1 RKTRLFTLI
10 FFIGLL
16 IVLFLVGIPVCASI
30 GLTCLAVLW
39 LENDL
44 MSIPITL
51 LPLKMMHGVNNF
63 PLLAVPFF
71 ILAANVMN
79 KGSVTPRIFGF
90 ANSLVGHL
98 RGGLG
103 HVNVLASMIFAG
115 MSGTAVADAAGLGA
129 LEIRAM
135 QDQGYPLKFST
146 GITGASSVIGPI
158 IPPSVAMVIYGWL
171 SDVSVGGLFIG
182 GLIPGAILG
191 GALMIMTVI
200 LSYRVTMPMMAR
212 PPLKEIAD
220 LSKKAF
226 LSLMTPLIIVGGI
239 WSGIFTPTE
248 SGAVASIYAII
259 LGMVIYRDVSWKD
272 LLDIFRH
279 TIEFT
284 AIILFIIS
292 VAGLYGWLLVRLQ
305 IPLTLAEGIVQIT
318 TNSTVL
324 LIILM
329 FFFLIVGCFMSV
341 IESVLI
347 FTPIM
352 APMVKVVGVDPLF
365 FGVLMVISLSVGVIT
380 PPFGNV
386 IYVLVG
392 ITNQSFEDVVWALVP
407 FLLPIL
413 LTILV
418 LIIFPELV
426 TYLPNRL
433 LGG

>member
-1 RKTRLFTLI
+1 MFTLI

-129 LEIRAM
+129 LEIKAM
-135 QDQGYPLKFST
+135 QDQGYPIKFST

-182 GLIPGAILG
+182 GLIPGVILG
-191 GALMIMTVI
+191 GALMIMTVV
-200 LSYRVTMPMMAR
+200 LSYRIAM
-212 PPLKEIAD
+212 PLKPRPAFQEIAD

-259 LGMVIYRDVSWKD
+259 LGMIIYRDVSWKD

-318 TNSTVL
+318 TNSTIL

-352 APMVKVVGVDPLF
+352 APMVKAVGVDPLF

-392 ITNQSFEDVVWALVP
+392 ITHQTFEDVVWALIP
-407 FLLPIL
+407 FLIPIL
-413 LTILV
+413 LTILA
-418 LIIFPELV
+418 LILFPELV
-426 TYLPNRL
+426 TYLPNTL
-433 LGG
+433 SGG

>member
-1 RKTRLFTLI
+1 MLTLV

-16 IVLFLVGIPVCASI
+16 IVLFVLGIPVCVSI

-39 LENDL
+39 FENGL
-44 MSIPITL
+44 TNIPLSL
-51 LPLKMMHGVNNF
+51 LPLKMMHGINNF

-79 KGSVTPRIFGF
+79 EGSVTPRIFNF

-135 QDQGYPLKFST
+135 RDQGYSLDYST

-171 SDVSVGGLFIG
+171 SDVSVGALFIG
-182 GLIPGAILG
+182 GLIPGVIIGL
-191 GALMIMTVI
+191 ALMIMTVV
-200 LSYRVTMPMMAR
+200 LSYRVSMPIQTR
-212 PPLKEIAD
+212 PPLTETLR
-220 LSKKAF
+220 LSRRAA
-226 LSLMTPLIIVGGI
+226 LSLMTPVIIVGGI

-248 SGAVASIYAII
+248 SGAVASAYAIV
-259 LGMVIYRDVSWKD
+259 LGAVVYRELGLKE
-272 LLDIFRH
+272 LLDVFKN

-292 VAGLYGWLLVRLQ
+292 IAGLYGWLLVRLQ
-305 IPLTLAEGIVQIT
+305 IPMTMAESVVKLT
-318 TNSTVL
+318 TNPTL
-324 LIILM
+324 LLLLLM
-329 FFFLIVGCFMSV
+329 VFFLIIGCFMSV

-352 APMVKVVGVDPLF
+352 VPMVKMMGIDPLF
-365 FGVLMVISLSVGVIT
+365 FGVIMVISLSVGVIT

-392 ITNQSFEDVVWALVP
+392 ITDQSFEAVVKALIPFLVP
-407 FLLPIL
+407 IL
-413 LTILV
+413 VTILV
-418 LIIFPELV
+418 LIMFPELV
-426 TYLPNRL
+426 TYLPYTWIRM
-433 LGG
+433 

>member
-1 RKTRLFTLI
+1 MVTLV

-16 IVLFLVGIPVCASI
+16 IILFVLGIPVCVSI

-39 LENDL
+39 FENGL
-44 MSIPITL
+44 INIPLSL
-51 LPLKMMHGVNNF
+51 LALKMMHGVNSF

-79 KGSVTPRIFGF
+79 KGSITPRIFNF

-135 QDQGYPLKFST
+135 RDQGYPLKYST

-171 SDVSVGGLFIG
+171 GDVSVGALFIG
-182 GLIPGAILG
+182 GLVPGVMLG
-191 GALMIMTVI
+191 LALMGMTVV
-200 LSYRVTMPMMAR
+200 LSYRVSMPLQPRAPVVETLR
-212 PPLKEIAD
+212 
-220 LSKKAF
+220 LSRRAL
-226 LSLMTPLIIVGGI
+226 LSLLTPVIIVGGI

-248 SGAVASIYAII
+248 SGAVASAYAIV
-259 LGMVIYRDVSWKD
+259 LGTVVYRELGVKE
-272 LLDIFRH
+272 LLDVFRH

-292 VAGLYGWLLVRLQ
+292 VAGLYGWLMVRLQ
-305 IPLTLAEGIVQIT
+305 IPMNLAESVVHLT
-318 TNSTVL
+318 TNPTLL

-329 FFFLIVGCFMSV
+329 VFFLIIGCFMSV

-352 APMVKVVGVDPLF
+352 VPMVTMMGIDPLF
-365 FGVLMVISLSVGVIT
+365 FGVVMVISLSVGVIT

-392 ITNQSFEDVVWALVP
+392 ITGQSFEAVVKALIPFLVP
-407 FLLPIL
+407 IL
-413 LTILV
+413 ITILV
-418 LIIFPELV
+418 LILFPELV
-426 TYLPNRL
+426 TYLPYKWMSR
-433 LGG
+433 

>member
-1 RKTRLFTLI
+1 LELLI

-16 IVLFLVGIPVCASI
+16 LILFIVGVPVSISI
-30 GLTCLAVLW
+30 GLTCMAVLW
-39 LENDL
+39 AENDL
-44 MSIPITL
+44 LSIPLTL
-51 LPLKMMHGVNNF
+51 FPLKMMHGINSSAI
-63 PLLAVPFF
+63 LAIPFY

-79 KGSVTPRIFGF
+79 KGSVTDRIFSF
-90 ANSLVGHL
+90 ANSLVGHF

-103 HVNVLASMIFAG
+103 HVNVIASMIFAG
-115 MSGTAVADAAGLGA
+115 MSGTAVADAAGLGT

-135 QDQGYPLKFST
+135 RDQGYSLSYST

-171 SDVSVGGLFIG
+171 GDVSVGALFIG
-182 GLIPGAILG
+182 GIIPGIMLG
-191 GALMIMTVI
+191 GSLMIMITI
-200 LSYRVTMPMMAR
+200 LSYRIPMPIQPR
-212 PPLKEIAD
+212 PSVREIAR
-220 LSKKAF
+220 LSKRAL
-226 LSLMTPLIIVGGI
+226 LSLMTPIIIVGGI

-248 SGAVASIYAII
+248 SGAVASAYAIV
-259 LGMVIYRDVSWKD
+259 LGLIIYRDVTWKD
-272 LLDIFRH
+272 LLDVFRN

-284 AIILFIIS
+284 AIVLFIIS
-292 VAGLYGWLLVRLQ
+292 IAILYGWLLVRLQ
-305 IPLTLAEGIVQIT
+305 IPLTLAEVVLRLSANT
-318 TNSTVL
+318 TVL
-324 LIILM
+324 LIIIT

-352 APMVKVVGVDPLF
+352 GPMIKVLGIDPLA

-392 ITNQSFEDVVWALVP
+392 ITDTTFEQVVKALFP
-407 FLLPIL
+407 FLIPIL
-413 LTILV
+413 AVILILV
-418 LIIFPELV
+418 LFPGIITF
-426 TYLPNRL
+426 LPQS

>member
-1 RKTRLFTLI
+1 MTMLF

-16 IVLFLVGIPVCASI
+16 LMLFILGMPVAASI
-30 GLTCLAVLW
+30 GVTCLVVLW
-39 LENDL
+39 AENDL
-44 MSIPITL
+44 FSIPVTL

-71 ILAANVMN
+71 ILAANIMN

-135 QDQGYPLKFST
+135 KDQGYPMRYSI

-158 IPPSVAMVIYGWL
+158 IPPSVAMVVYGWL
-171 SDVSVGGLFIG
+171 GDVSIGALFIG

-191 GALMIMTVI
+191 GGLMIMTVI
-200 LSYRVTMPMMAR
+200 LSYRLVMPLQPR
-212 PPLKEIAD
+212 PPVKEVLR
-220 LSKKAF
+220 LSKRAF
-226 LSLMTPLIIVGGI
+226 LPFMTPVIIVGGI

-248 SGAVASIYAII
+248 SGAVASIYAIF
-259 LGMVIYRDVSWKD
+259 LGMVVYRDVTSKD
-272 LLDIFRH
+272 LLDVFRN

-292 VAGLYGWLLVRLQ
+292 VAVLYGWLLVRLQ
-305 IPLTLAEGIVQIT
+305 IPMILAEGVIHLTSNT
-318 TNSTVL
+318 TMM
-324 LIILM
+324 LIILSL
-329 FFFLIVGCFMSV
+329 FFLLVGCFMSV
-341 IESVLI
+341 VESILI
-347 FTPIM
+347 FTPIVV
-352 APMVKVVGVDPLF
+352 PMVKVLGIDPLF
-365 FGVLMVISLSVGVIT
+365 FGIIMVISLSVGVIT

-386 IYVLVG
+386 LYVLVG
-392 ITNQSFEDVVWALVP
+392 ITGRSFEEVVRAHLP
-407 FLLPIL
+407 FLIPIFGAII
-413 LTILV
+413 TMIL
-418 LIIFPELV
+418 FPGLV
-426 TYLPNRL
+426 TFLPQYIS
-433 LGG
+433 G

>member
-1 RKTRLFTLI
+1 LFTLI

-44 MSIPITL
+44 LSIPITL

-79 KGSVTPRIFGF
+79 KGSVTPRIFRF

-182 GLIPGAILG
+182 GLIPGIILG
-191 GALMIMTVI
+191 GALMIMTVV
-200 LSYRVTMPMMAR
+200 LSYRVTMPLMPR
-212 PPLKEIAD
+212 PPFREIAG

-305 IPLTLAEGIVQIT
+305 IPLTLAEGIVQVT
-318 TNSTVL
+318 TNSTIL

-392 ITNQSFEDVVWALVP
+392 ITNQTFEDVVWALVP

-418 LIIFPELV
+418 LILLPELV

>member
-1 RKTRLFTLI
+1 LFTLI

-129 LEIRAM
+129 LEIKAM
-135 QDQGYPLKFST
+135 QDQGYPIKFST

-182 GLIPGAILG
+182 GLIPGVILG
-191 GALMIMTVI
+191 GALMIMTVV
-200 LSYRVTMPMMAR
+200 LSYRIAM
-212 PPLKEIAD
+212 PLKPRPAFQEIAD

-259 LGMVIYRDVSWKD
+259 LGMIIYRDVSWKD

-318 TNSTVL
+318 TNSTIL

-352 APMVKVVGVDPLF
+352 APMVKAVGVDPLF

-392 ITNQSFEDVVWALVP
+392 ITHQTFEDVVWALIP
-407 FLLPIL
+407 FLIPIL
-413 LTILV
+413 LTILA
-418 LIIFPELV
+418 LILFPELV
-426 TYLPNRL
+426 TYLPNTL
-433 LGG
+433 IGG

>member
-1 RKTRLFTLI
+1 MFTLV

-135 QDQGYPLKFST
+135 KDQGYPMKYST

-182 GLIPGAILG
+182 GLVPGVILG
-191 GALMIMTVI
+191 VALMTMTVV
-200 LSYRVTMPMMAR
+200 LSYRVTMPLKPR
-212 PPLKEIAD
+212 PAFKEIAG

-248 SGAVASIYAII
+248 SGAVASIYAIV

-272 LLDIFRH
+272 LLDIFRS
-279 TIEFT
+279 TVEFT

-305 IPLTLAEGIVQIT
+305 IPMTLAEGIVQLT
-318 TNSTVL
+318 TNSTIL
-324 LIILM
+324 LIMLM
-329 FFFLIVGCFMSV
+329 LFFLIVGCFMSV

-392 ITNQSFEDVVWALVP
+392 ITNQTFEEVVWALVP
-407 FLLPIL
+407 FLIPIL

-426 TYLPNRL
+426 TYLPYRL
-433 LGG
+433 IGS

>member
-1 RKTRLFTLI
+1 MLWFEN
-10 FFIGLL
+10 
-16 IVLFLVGIPVCASI
+16 
-30 GLTCLAVLW
+30 GLT
-39 LENDL
+39 N
-44 MSIPITL
+44 IPLSL

-79 KGSVTPRIFGF
+79 KGSVTPRIFNF

-135 QDQGYPLKFST
+135 RDQGYSLRYST

-171 SDVSVGGLFIG
+171 SDVSVGALFIG
-182 GLIPGAILG
+182 GLIPGVMLG
-191 GALMIMTVI
+191 LALMAMTVAI
-200 LSYRVTMPMMAR
+200 SYRVAMPIRPR
-212 PPLKEIAD
+212 PPFTETLK
-220 LSKKAF
+220 LSKRAG
-226 LSLMTPLIIVGGI
+226 LSLMTPVIIVGGI

-248 SGAVASIYAII
+248 SGAVASAYAIV
-259 LGMVIYRDVSWKD
+259 LGTIIYRELGVKE
-272 LLDIFRH
+272 LLDIFKS

-292 VAGLYGWLLVRLQ
+292 IAGLYGWLLVRLQ
-305 IPLTLAEGIVQIT
+305 IPLTLAEGVVKLT
-318 TNSTVL
+318 TNPTLLL
-324 LIILM
+324 LILM
-329 FFFLIVGCFMSV
+329 VFFLIIGCFMSV

-352 APMVKVVGVDPLF
+352 VPMVKMMGIDPAF
-365 FGVLMVISLSVGVIT
+365 FRCHNGDLSVRGSDHTAVWQRHICTGGYHESVI
-380 PPFGNV
+380 
-386 IYVLVG
+386 
-392 ITNQSFEDVVWALVP
+392 
-407 FLLPIL
+407 
-413 LTILV
+413 
-418 LIIFPELV
+418 
-426 TYLPNRL
+426 
-433 LGG
+433 

>member
-1 RKTRLFTLI
+1 MTLV

-16 IVLFLVGIPVCASI
+16 IVLFVLGIPVCVSI

-39 LENDL
+39 FENGL
-44 MSIPITL
+44 TNIPLSL

-79 KGSVTPRIFGF
+79 KGSVTPRIFNF

-103 HVNVLASMIFAG
+103 HVNILASMIFAG

-135 QDQGYPLKFST
+135 RDQGYSLKYST

-171 SDVSVGGLFIG
+171 SDVSVGALFIG
-182 GLIPGAILG
+182 GLIPGVMLG
-191 GALMIMTVI
+191 LALMMMTVV
-200 LSYRVTMPMMAR
+200 LSYRTTMPRQPR
-212 PPLKEIAD
+212 PPITETLK
-220 LSKKAF
+220 LSKRAA
-226 LSLMTPLIIVGGI
+226 LSLMTPVIIVGGI

-248 SGAVASIYAII
+248 SGAVASAYAIV
-259 LGMVIYRDVSWKD
+259 LGTVVYRELGVKE
-272 LLDIFRH
+272 LLDVFKN

-284 AIILFIIS
+284 AIILFIIAI
-292 VAGLYGWLLVRLQ
+292 AGLYGWLLVRLQ
-305 IPLTLAEGIVQIT
+305 IPMTLAEGVVNLT
-318 TNSTVL
+318 TNPTLLL
-324 LIILM
+324 LILM
-329 FFFLIVGCFMSV
+329 VFFLIIGCFMSV

-352 APMVKVVGVDPLF
+352 APMVEMLGIDPLF
-365 FGVLMVISLSVGVIT
+365 FGVMMVISLSVGVIT

-392 ITNQSFEDVVWALVP
+392 ITDQSFEAVVTALIPFLVP
-407 FLLPIL
+407 
-413 LTILV
+413 ILV
-418 LIIFPELV
+418 TIIILILFPELV
-426 TYLPNRL
+426 TYLPYKWIRM
-433 LGG
+433 

>member
-1 RKTRLFTLI
+1 MFTLV

-135 QDQGYPLKFST
+135 KDQGYPMKYST

-182 GLIPGAILG
+182 GLVPGVILG
-191 GALMIMTVI
+191 VALMTMTVV
-200 LSYRVTMPMMAR
+200 LSYRVTMPLKPR
-212 PPLKEIAD
+212 PAFKEIAG

-248 SGAVASIYAII
+248 SGAVASIYAIV

-272 LLDIFRH
+272 LLDIFRS
-279 TIEFT
+279 TVEFT

-305 IPLTLAEGIVQIT
+305 IPMTLAEGIVQLT
-318 TNSTVL
+318 TNSTIL
-324 LIILM
+324 LIMLM
-329 FFFLIVGCFMSV
+329 LFFLIVGCFMSV

-392 ITNQSFEDVVWALVP
+392 ITNQTFEEVVWALVP
-407 FLLPIL
+407 FLIPIL

-426 TYLPNRL
+426 TFLPNTL
-433 LGG
+433 IGG

>member
-1 RKTRLFTLI
+1 
-10 FFIGLL
+10 
-16 IVLFLVGIPVCASI
+16 
-30 GLTCLAVLW
+30 
-39 LENDL
+39 

>member
-1 RKTRLFTLI
+1 MLTLI

-16 IVLFLVGIPVCASI
+16 VVLFIIGVPVCASI
-30 GLTCLAVLW
+30 GLTCLSVLW
-39 LENDL
+39 FENGL
-44 MSIPITL
+44 MDIPVTL

-90 ANSLVGHL
+90 ANSLVGHF

-129 LEIRAM
+129 LEIKAM
-135 QDQGYPLKFST
+135 EDQGYPLKYST

-171 SDVSVGGLFIG
+171 ADVSVGALFVG
-182 GLIPGAILG
+182 GLVPGVLLG
-191 GALMIMTVI
+191 GSLMLMTVF
-200 LSYRVTMPMMAR
+200 LSYRLDMPIQPR
-212 PPLKEIAD
+212 PPIKDIVK
-220 LSKKAF
+220 LSRKAS
-226 LSLMTPLIIVGGI
+226 LALMTPLIIVGGI

-248 SGAVASIYAII
+248 SGAIASLYAIV
-259 LGMVIYRDVSWKD
+259 LGMAVYRDVTWAD
-272 LLDIFRH
+272 LLDTFKN

-292 VAGLYGWLLVRLQ
+292 IAGLYGWLLVRLQ
-305 IPLTLAEGIVQIT
+305 IPLTLAEGVVQIT
-318 TNSTVL
+318 TNTTL
-324 LIILM
+324 LLVILM
-329 FFFLIVGCFMSV
+329 FFFLVIGCFMSV

-352 APMVKVVGVDPLF
+352 VPMIQVLGIDPLF

-392 ITNQSFEDVVWALVP
+392 ITGQTFEEVVWALVP
-407 FLLPIL
+407 FLIPIL
-413 LTILV
+413 LTILFLV
-418 LIIFPELV
+418 FFPDVV
-426 TYLPNRL
+426 TYLPYQL
-433 LGG
+433 IGH

>member
-1 RKTRLFTLI
+1 MQTLI

-16 IVLFLVGIPVCASI
+16 LILFILGIPVCVSI

-39 LENDL
+39 YENGIAN
-44 MSIPITL
+44 IPFSL
-51 LPLKMMHGVNNF
+51 LPLKMMHGVNSF

-79 KGSVTPRIFGF
+79 KGSVTPRIFNF

-135 QDQGYPLKFST
+135 RDQGYPLKYST

-158 IPPSVAMVIYGWL
+158 IPPSVAMVIFGWL
-171 SDVSVGGLFIG
+171 SDVSVGALFVG
-182 GLIPGAILG
+182 GMIPGIMLG
-191 GALMIMTVI
+191 LALMTMNVV
-200 LSYRVTMPMMAR
+200 LSYRMTMPMQTR
-212 PPLKEIAD
+212 SPFKEKLR
-220 LSKKAF
+220 LSKRAA
-226 LSLMTPLIIVGGI
+226 LSLLTPIIIVGGI

-248 SGAVASIYAII
+248 SGAVASAYAIV
-259 LGMVIYRDVSWKD
+259 LGMFVYREINLKD
-272 LLDIFRH
+272 LLGVLKN

-305 IPLTLAEGIVQIT
+305 IPMTLAESVIQLT

-324 LIILM
+324 LIVLM
-329 FFFLIVGCFMSV
+329 IFFLIVGCFMSV

-352 APMVKVVGVDPLF
+352 VPMIKMLSIDPLF

-392 ITNQSFEDVVWALVP
+392 ITNQTFEEVVWSLIP
-407 FLLPIL
+407 FLIPIL
-413 LTILV
+413 GTILV
-418 LIIFPELV
+418 LILFPDLV
-426 TYLPNRL
+426 TYLPYWL
-433 LGG
+433 ISG

>member
-1 RKTRLFTLI
+1 MLTLI

-16 IVLFLVGIPVCASI
+16 VVLFIIGVPVCASI

-39 LENDL
+39 FENGLLD
-44 MSIPITL
+44 IPITL

-90 ANSLVGHL
+90 ANSLVGHF

-103 HVNVLASMIFAG
+103 HVNVLASIIFAG

-129 LEIRAM
+129 LEIKAM
-135 QDQGYPLKFST
+135 KDQGYPLKYST

-171 SDVSVGGLFIG
+171 ADVSVGGLFIG
-182 GLIPGAILG
+182 GLVPGIIL
-191 GALMIMTVI
+191 AVSLMIMTVF
-200 LSYRVTMPMMAR
+200 LSYRLEMPINPR
-212 PPLKEIAD
+212 PPVKEIFH
-220 LSKKAF
+220 LSRRA
-226 LSLMTPLIIVGGI
+226 SLALLTPLIIVGGI
-239 WSGIFTPTE
+239 WSGLFTPTE
-248 SGAVASIYAII
+248 SGAIASVYAII
-259 LGMVIYRDVSWKD
+259 LGKFVYRDVNWKD
-272 LLDIFRH
+272 LLDTFRT

-292 VAGLYGWLLVRLQ
+292 IAGLYGWLLVRLQ
-305 IPLTLAEGIVQIT
+305 IPLTLAEGVVKIT
-318 TNSTVL
+318 TNTTLL

-329 FFFLIVGCFMSV
+329 FFFLVIGCFMSV

-352 APMVKVVGVDPLF
+352 APMIKILGIDPLF
-365 FGVLMVISLSVGVIT
+365 FGILMVISLSVGVIT

-392 ITNQSFEDVVWALVP
+392 ITDQTFEEVVWALLP
-407 FLLPIL
+407 FLIPIL
-413 LTILV
+413 LTIIFLV
-418 LIIFPELV
+418 IFPGVV
-426 TYLPNRL
+426 TFLPYTL

>member
-1 RKTRLFTLI
+1 M
-10 FFIGLL
+10 
-16 IVLFLVGIPVCASI
+16 
-30 GLTCLAVLW
+30 
-39 LENDL
+39 N
-44 MSIPITL
+44 
-51 LPLKMMHGVNNF
+51 HNF

-79 KGSVTPRIFGF
+79 KGSVTPRIFNF

-135 QDQGYPLKFST
+135 RDQGYSLKYST

-171 SDVSVGGLFIG
+171 SDVSVGALFIG
-182 GLIPGAILG
+182 GLVPGAMLG
-191 GALMIMTVI
+191 LALMITTVI
-200 LSYRVTMPMMAR
+200 LSYRTPMPRQPR
-212 PPLKEIAD
+212 PPLKETLR
-220 LSKKAF
+220 LSKRAA
-226 LSLMTPLIIVGGI
+226 LSLLTPVIIVGGI

-248 SGAVASIYAII
+248 SGAVVSTYAII
-259 LGMVIYRDVSWKD
+259 LGMLVYKEVTPRDLV
-272 LLDIFRH
+272 DIFRN

-305 IPLTLAEGIVQIT
+305 IPLTLAEGVVQIT
-318 TNSTVL
+318 TNPSVL
-324 LIILM
+324 LIILAL
-329 FFFLIVGCFMSV
+329 FFLLVGCFMSV

-352 APMVKVVGVDPLF
+352 VPMVKMMGIDPLF

-392 ITNQSFEDVVWALVP
+392 ITEQTFEEVVWALVP
-407 FLLPIL
+407 FLVPIL
-413 LTILV
+413 MTILV
-418 LIIFPELV
+418 LVFLPELV
-426 TYLPNRL
+426 TFLPYRL
-433 LGG
+433 IGG

>member
-1 RKTRLFTLI
+1 MFTLI

-16 IVLFLVGIPVCASI
+16 ILFFILGIPVCASI

-39 LENDL
+39 YENGL
-44 MSIPITL
+44 TGIPLTL

-71 ILAANVMN
+71 ILAANIMN

-90 ANSLVGHL
+90 ANSLVGHF

-135 QDQGYPLKFST
+135 QDQGYSLKYST

-171 SDVSVGGLFIG
+171 SDVSVGALFIG
-182 GLIPGAILG
+182 GLIPGVLLG
-191 GALMIMTVI
+191 LALMVMTVA
-200 LSYRVTMPMMAR
+200 LSYRIPMPMQPR
-212 PPLKEIAD
+212 PPVREIFQ
-220 LSKKAF
+220 LSKKAS
-226 LSLMTPLIIVGGI
+226 LSLLTPLIIVGGI

-248 SGAVASIYAII
+248 SGAVASAYAVV
-259 LGMVIYRDVSWKD
+259 LGMFIYKDVKWKD
-272 LLDIFRH
+272 LLDVFKN

-305 IPLTLAEGIVQIT
+305 IPMTLAEGVIQLT
-318 TNSTVL
+318 TNPT
-324 LIILM
+324 ILM
-329 FFFLIVGCFMSV
+329 IALTIFFLIVGCFMSV

-352 APMVKVVGVDPLF
+352 VPMIKLLGIDPLF

-392 ITNQSFEDVVWALVP
+392 ITNQTFEEVVWSMVP
-407 FLLPIL
+407 FLIPIL
-413 LTILV
+413 ATILV
-418 LIIFPELV
+418 LIFFPDLV
-426 TYLPNRL
+426 TYLPYKL
-433 LGG
+433 IQ

>member
-1 RKTRLFTLI
+1 
-10 FFIGLL
+10 
-16 IVLFLVGIPVCASI
+16 
-30 GLTCLAVLW
+30 VLW

-79 KGSVTPRIFGF
+79 KGSVTSRIFGF

-135 QDQGYPLKFST
+135 RDQGYPIKYST

-182 GLIPGAILG
+182 GLIPGVILG
-191 GALMIMTVI
+191 IALMTMTVV
-200 LSYRVTMPMMAR
+200 LSYRVTMP
-212 PPLKEIAD
+212 LKPRAAFGEIAG

-248 SGAVASIYAII
+248 SGAVASIYAIF
-259 LGMVIYRDVSWKD
+259 LGMVIYRDVGWKD
-272 LLDIFRH
+272 LLDIFRS
-279 TIEFT
+279 TVEFT

-305 IPLTLAEGIVQIT
+305 IPMMLAEGIVHVT
-318 TNSTVL
+318 TNASIL
-324 LIILM
+324 LIMLM
-329 FFFLIVGCFMSV
+329 LFFLVVGCFMSV

-365 FGVLMVISLSVGVIT
+365 FGVMMVISLSVGVIT

-392 ITNQSFEDVVWALVP
+392 ITNQTFEEVVWSLVP
-407 FLLPIL
+407 FLIPIL

-418 LIIFPELV
+418 LIMFPELV
-426 TYLPNRL
+426 TYLPNML
-433 LGG
+433 IGG

>member
-1 RKTRLFTLI
+1 MLTLI

-16 IVLFLVGIPVCASI
+16 VVLFILGVPVVASI

-39 LENDL
+39 YENGL
-44 MSIPITL
+44 MSIPLSL

-63 PLLAVPFF
+63 ALLAVPFF

-79 KGSVTPRIFGF
+79 KGSVTPRIFDF
-90 ANSLVGHL
+90 ANALVGHL

-135 QDQGYPLKFST
+135 RDQGYSLRYST

-171 SDVSVGGLFIG
+171 SDVSVGALFIG
-182 GLIPGAILG
+182 GLIPGVLLG
-191 GALMIMTVI
+191 GILMITTVV
-200 LSYRVTMPMMAR
+200 LSYRIPMPMQPR
-212 PPLKEIAD
+212 PLLKETLR
-220 LSKKAF
+220 LSKRAL
-226 LSLMTPLIIVGGI
+226 LSLMTPVIIVGGI

-248 SGAVASIYAII
+248 SGAMASAYAII
-259 LGMVIYRDVSWKD
+259 LGMVIYKEVGFKD
-272 LLDIFRH
+272 LLEVFRN

-305 IPLTLAEGIVQIT
+305 IPMTLAEGVVQLT
-318 TNSTVL
+318 TNSTL
-324 LIILM
+324 LLFFLV
-329 FFFLIVGCFMSV
+329 FFFLIIGCFMSV

-352 APMVKVVGVDPLF
+352 VPMIEVLGIDPLF
-365 FGVLMVISLSVGVIT
+365 FGILMVISLSVGVIT

-392 ITNQSFEDVVWALVP
+392 ITEQTFEQVVWALLP
-407 FLLPIL
+407 FLIPIL
-413 LTILV
+413 LTIGLLV
-418 LIIFPELV
+418 LFPSLV
-426 TYLPNRL
+426 TYLPYL
-433 LGG
+433 MTGAL

>member
-1 RKTRLFTLI
+1 MFDLI
-10 FFIGLL
+10 FFLGLL
-16 IVLFLVGIPVCASI
+16 ILLFLMGVPVAASI

-39 LENDL
+39 MENDL
-44 MSIPITL
+44 TSIPITL

-79 KGSVTPRIFGF
+79 KGSVTPRIFSF

-135 QDQGYPLKFST
+135 RDQGYPLRYST

-171 SDVSVGGLFIG
+171 SDVSVGGLFVG
-182 GLIPGAILG
+182 GLVPGVILG
-191 GALMIMTVI
+191 LALMATTVI
-200 LSYRVTMPMMAR
+200 LSYRIPMPLKPR
-212 PPLKEIAD
+212 PPLREV
-220 LSKKAF
+220 LTLTRKAS
-226 LSLMTPLIIVGGI
+226 LSLLTPIIIVGGI

-248 SGAVASIYAII
+248 SGAVASIYAIV
-259 LGMVIYRDVSWKD
+259 LGLFIYRDVTWRD
-272 LLDIFRH
+272 LLDVFRN

-284 AIILFIIS
+284 AIVLLIIS

-305 IPLTLAEGIVQIT
+305 IPMTLAENIVQLT
-318 TNSTVL
+318 SNRTLL
-324 LIILM
+324 LIILT

-352 APMVKVVGVDPLF
+352 VPMIKLLGIDQLF

-392 ITNQSFEDVVWALVP
+392 ITNQSFEEVVRALVP

-413 LTILV
+413 ATILL
-418 LIIFPELV
+418 LIFFPQLV
-426 TYLPNRL
+426 TFLPRWL
-433 LGG
+433 M

>member
-1 RKTRLFTLI
+1 MLTLV

-16 IVLFLVGIPVCASI
+16 IVLFILGVPVCASI

-39 LENDL
+39 YENGITE
-44 MSIPITL
+44 IPYSL
-51 LPLKMMHGVNNF
+51 LGLKMMHGINSF

-79 KGSVTPRIFGF
+79 KGSVTPRIFNF

-135 QDQGYPLKFST
+135 RDQGYSLKFST

-171 SDVSVGGLFIG
+171 SDVSVGALFIG
-182 GLIPGAILG
+182 GMVPGVLLG
-191 GALMIMTVI
+191 GSLMITTVI
-200 LSYRVTMPMMAR
+200 LSYRVPMPLQQR
-212 PPLKEIAD
+212 PPFMETLR
-220 LSKKAF
+220 LSKRAA
-226 LSLMTPLIIVGGI
+226 LSLLTPVIIVGGI

-248 SGAVASIYAII
+248 SGAVACAYALF
-259 LGMVIYRDVSWKD
+259 LGMVVYRDVGFKD
-272 LLDIFRH
+272 LMAVLRN

-292 VAGLYGWLLVRLQ
+292 IAGLYGWLLVRLR
-305 IPLTLAEGIVQIT
+305 IPMTLAEGVVQLT
-318 TNSTVL
+318 TNQTVL
-324 LIILM
+324 LLLLM
-329 FFFLIVGCFMSV
+329 VFFLIVGCFMSV

-352 APMVKVVGVDPLF
+352 VPMIKMLGVDPLF
-365 FGVLMVISLSVGVIT
+365 FGVIMVISLSVGVIT

-392 ITNQSFEDVVWALVP
+392 ITEQRFEEVVWAIIP
-407 FLLPIL
+407 FLIPIMA
-413 LTILV
+413 TIIL
-418 LIIFPELV
+418 LIIFPNIV
-426 TYLPNRL
+426 TYLPYLMMN
-433 LGG
+433 

>member
-1 RKTRLFTLI
+1 MLTLI

-16 IVLFLVGIPVCASI
+16 MILFVLGVPVVVSI

-39 LENDL
+39 FENGL
-44 MSIPITL
+44 TNVPLSL

-63 PLLAVPFF
+63 ALLSVPFF

-79 KGSVTPRIFGF
+79 KGSVTSRIFAF

-135 QDQGYPLKFST
+135 RDQGYSLKFST

-158 IPPSVAMVIYGWL
+158 IPPSVAMVVYGWL
-171 SDVSVGGLFIG
+171 SDVSVGALFIG
-182 GLIPGAILG
+182 GLIPGVLLG
-191 GALMIMTVI
+191 GSLMIMTVI
-200 LSYRVTMPMMAR
+200 MSFHIPMPRQPR
-212 PPLKEIAD
+212 PPASEILH
-220 LSKKAF
+220 LSKSAV
-226 LSLMTPLIIVGGI
+226 LSLLTPLIIVGGI

-248 SGAVASIYAII
+248 SGAVASAYAII
-259 LGMVIYRDVSWKD
+259 LGMVIYREVGWKD
-272 LLDIFRH
+272 LLDVLKN
-279 TIEFT
+279 TVEFT

-305 IPLTLAEGIVQIT
+305 IPMTLAEGVVHLT
-318 TNSTVL
+318 TDPIVL
-324 LIILM
+324 LLILTG
-329 FFFLIVGCFMSV
+329 FFMAVGCFMSV

-352 APMVKVVGVDPLF
+352 VPMIKVLGIDPLF
-365 FGVLMVISLSVGVIT
+365 FGILMVITLSVGVIT

-392 ITNQSFEDVVWALVP
+392 ITEQSFETVVRALMP
-407 FLLPIL
+407 FLLPIIG
-413 LTILV
+413 TIIILILFPSIVTFLPARLV
-418 LIIFPELV
+418 GL
-426 TYLPNRL
+426 
-433 LGG
+433 